1 MCYGSWPKP
10 QSAEQTWNDDAS
22 RSPLELPVHH
32 LQHCAQEY
40 EHTSIQRARLTQ
52 AVMRGGGG
60 YLNLHQKKKTL
71 PPPSKKRSNQLLPCQ
86 QFCPSFC
93 RYTGLSGDA
102 KKTCCSNL
110 CAIFRCRTHMARL
123 RTKCPRKC
131 AHKKNAND

>member
-60 YLNLHQKKKTL
+60 REGALKAPKVYMRNSTT
-71 PPPSKKRSNQLLPCQ
+71 SKNFTHGRTAGRIVAFVIGFATTAIRRPLLVWKCKAQ
-86 QFCPSFC
+86 
-93 RYTGLSGDA
+93 
-102 KKTCCSNL
+102 
-110 CAIFRCRTHMARL
+110 CAYAF
-123 RTKCPRKC
+123 TKCSLNTITAGSSGHQFRK
-131 AHKKNAND
+131 